1 MRNIVWVSPQG
12 HRSVSVSRHFL
23 LQAPQYP
30 CSVRKR
36 FSRDHCCRGR
46 TKSGCW
52 IAGLW
57 GRTLGQNWPPEP
69 TSSMPPSTF
78 DVNWSL
84 TKDHNRF
91 ATRVLPIVWSQPTNA
106 LLGVCS
112 HYCCYIKMWNCNG
125 TRKSRDNSLH
135 RCRVYLRVVG
145 ARQTVAKFNSKFP
158 LTSQPSFDCI
168 AFKCNQH
175 FYCKQETQLSQT
187 RCAQHHIKHLQRT
200 CTILMKCWF

>member
-1 MRNIVWVSPQG
+1 MYDTYLLTY
-12 HRSVSVSRHFL
+12 L
-23 LQAPQYP
+23 LQQRPLLPREVETSFRIVVWSHTRWELTTWADFQYASIDFW
-30 CSVRKR
+30 CQLVL
-36 FSRDHCCRGR
+36 
-46 TKSGCW
+46 
-52 IAGLW
+52 A
-57 GRTLGQNWPPEP
+57 
-69 TSSMPPSTF
+69 
-78 DVNWSL
+78 L